1 MTWAATAVFG
11 LCSVGMGAFVYVLV
25 ANIEPQPE
33 YPELMTDALRL
44 VGLAIAIAAV
54 GIGVVFL
61 LSAGQAYTW

>member
-11 LCSVGMGAFVYVLV
+11 LCSVAMGAFVYVLV

-44 VGLAIAIAAV
+44 VGLVISIAAV